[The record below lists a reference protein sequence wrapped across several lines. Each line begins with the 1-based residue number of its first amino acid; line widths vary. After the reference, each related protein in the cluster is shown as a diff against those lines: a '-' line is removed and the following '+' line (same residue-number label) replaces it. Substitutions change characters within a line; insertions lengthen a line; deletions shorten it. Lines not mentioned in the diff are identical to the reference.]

1 MGRVK
6 FPSSSERKQLRPS
19 LSLID
24 ATALGLGAIIGGG
37 IFIVIGIVAG
47 QAGPAMVLSILL
59 AGLVSLL
66 TALSFVDLA
75 SWRPVEGG
83 VYEFSRRLLA
93 PGPGFLAG
101 WMWLISNL
109 ASGAAVALGFAHY
122 LAAIVPGLNYRV
134 AAVSLCAL
142 FAALNFAGIK
152 HSAALN
158 NLLVLVKIGILL
170 LFVAAGLPHIRT
182 ANFSPFLPSG
192 LGVLRG
198 AYFIFFA
205 FAGFARISIVA
216 EEVRDARKNVPRSI
230 ILALGISGL
239 IYIVV
244 GTAAIGLAG
253 SAGLAASNSPLA
265 FAIRF
270 TGRPALVAVVSLGG
284 MVATASVLLTSVLG
298 VSRMAFAMARN
309 GDLPVFLSRL
319 HPRFKTPHLAVAAAG
334 GIMILAAL
342 FVDLAGVVAVSAF
355 SSLFYYSLAN
365 LSAFRLKRERPGR
378 RRFLPLAAAALS
390 LLLLA
395 FMEPSALKIGA
406 LSLAAGMVFY
416 GGKRV
421 LGAGRGAA

>member
-6 FPSSSERKQLRPS
+6 FPSNSERKQLRPS

-75 SWRPVEGG
+75 AWRPVEGG
-83 VYEFSRRLLA
+83 VYEFSRRPLA

-170 LFVAAGLPHIRT
+170 LFVTAGLPHIRT

-205 FAGFARISIVA
+205 FAGFARITIVA

-365 LSAFRLKRERPGR
+365 LSAFRLKREPPGR